1 MKKKSIIKLGF
12 IILLLFFIGKSSYW
26 YIRNNNNNI
35 NIRIANYSQF
45 EDSVNIKMYWD
56 EKMLY
61 NGVLKKKDWYKFFSF
76 NCSLG
81 KHTLKIVSPKSTEI
95 KQLYV
100 LPIKFIAIEYYGQ
113 SQTLTDD
120 FFTVTTSSSLIKIE

>member
-61 NGVLKKKDWYKFFSF
+61 NGVLNKKDWYKFFSF
-76 NCSLG
+76 DSSLG